1 MARTVTASEG
11 VLAIGGFAGGIEALA
26 ELAAG
31 LPPDL
36 PFAVMVAVHLQV
48 GGHAQVWR

>member
-1 MARTVTASEG
+1 MDAFASGPDELVRNASAG
-11 VLAIGGFAGGIEALA
+11 VVEALT

-31 LPPDL
+31 LPSDL